1 MVGAYI
7 GENESQH
14 FESCIGNNFFKWKYF
29 VILILLLIMVS
40 YCTTMFA
47 SVGALQMLFRYISL
61 ISFIGIVHS
70 AKAIKL
76 MEMTGCSMFFY
87 CAHDIVYRIVRT
99 IVLKFHVSIFISYFA
114 LITISF
120 YILLA
125 LYFILKRYCGKVLC
139 VFTGGR

>member
-70 AKAIKL
+70 AKAIKP
-76 MEMTGCSMFFY
+76 MEMTGCSMFS
-87 CAHDIVYRIVRT
+87 IVHMI
-99 IVLKFHVSIFISYFA
+99 L
-114 LITISF
+114 
-120 YILLA
+120 YIRLLGQ
-125 LYFILKRYCGKVLC
+125 LY
-139 VFTGGR
+139 